1 MDEIEKTAKG
11 TNKNHEEAVTNFP
24 KRYPDMVKKLWRMF
38 ENSFEESRIRLGH
51 RTSFE
56 IKENTMMMVMG
67 HSMITATVNQ
77 EFLGEY
83 YGRAKIFYLDFGGA
97 LGPEL
102 PGSEVFIYDME
113 NPKWVYLTEL
123 NARKTYMDF
132 GEKEVEAIIN
142 IAFLNNIKS
151 VSYEILFY

>member
-1 MDEIEKTAKG
+1 MDKIEKTAKEL
-11 TNKNHEEAVTNFP
+11 NKNHENQNKYEEAVNNFP
-24 KRYPDMVKKLWRMF
+24 KRYPDMVKRLWRIF
-38 ENSFEESRIRLGH
+38 ENSFEENRMMLGH

-56 IKENTMMMVMG
+56 IKENTMMMTVG
-67 HSMITATVNQ
+67 HSMITATINQ

-83 YGRAKIFYLDFGGA
+83 YGSAKIIYLDFGGA

-102 PGSEVFIYDME
+102 PVNEVFIDYNE

-123 NARKTYMDF
+123 NGRKSHIDF

-142 IAFLNNIKS
+142 IAFF
-151 VSYEILFY
+151 EIM